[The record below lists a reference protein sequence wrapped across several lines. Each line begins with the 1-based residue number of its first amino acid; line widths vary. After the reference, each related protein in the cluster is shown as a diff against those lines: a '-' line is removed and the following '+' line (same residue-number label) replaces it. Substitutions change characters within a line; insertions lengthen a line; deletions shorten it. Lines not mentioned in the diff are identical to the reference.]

1 MELIQMNQRHHN
13 YGLTR
18 VLPAMLLVALLIP
31 AISLQGQDPVEFQ
44 LSVSGSDVDYS
55 SGDPAAFGFTS
66 VVSAIQTLGD
76 AALTQGYQI
85 GIGNDPDLLQ
95 ITSTTTLL
103 TGPDGAAPDFDDV
116 NFYANGVTQGIV
128 YSFGGDWMLIFD
140 VDTPLLEIEIQL
152 VDGPLTGASTATVT
166 DVAFVDDLG
175 IPLIPNLVVV
185 GGASIFPSMVDVSV
199 ILTPYEGALLIRGDA
214 SGDGVLDLSDGV
226 GILDYLFNGT
236 PSTCLDALDADD
248 SGNISITDA
257 VVVLCSMFCMGS
269 PPPANPFPGC
279 GFDTTT
285 GDPLDCLAFPGCA

>member
-1 MELIQMNQRHHN
+1 MNQRHHN
-13 YGLTR
+13 YGPTR
-18 VLPAMLLVALLIP
+18 FVPAMLLVALLIP
-31 AISLQGQDPVEFQ
+31 GISLQGQDPVEFQ

-55 SGDPAAFGFTS
+55 STDPAAFGFTS

-103 TGPDGAAPDFDDV
+103 AGPDGAAPDFDDV

-152 VDGPLTGASTATVT
+152 LDGPLTGASTATVT
-166 DVAFVDDLG
+166 DIAFVDDLG
-175 IPLIPNLVVV
+175 IPVIPNIVVV
-185 GGASIFPSMVDVSV
+185 GGASIFPSVVGVSV
-199 ILTPYEGALLIRGDA
+199 TLTPYEGALLIRGDA
-214 SGDGVLDLSDGV
+214 SGDGVFDLSDGV

-257 VVVLCSMFCMGS
+257 VVVLCSMFCSGS

-285 GDPLDCLAFPGCA
+285 ADPLDCLAFPGCA

>member
-1 MELIQMNQRHHN
+1 
-13 YGLTR
+13 
-18 VLPAMLLVALLIP
+18 
-31 AISLQGQDPVEFQ
+31 
-44 LSVSGSDVDYS
+44 
-55 SGDPAAFGFTS
+55 